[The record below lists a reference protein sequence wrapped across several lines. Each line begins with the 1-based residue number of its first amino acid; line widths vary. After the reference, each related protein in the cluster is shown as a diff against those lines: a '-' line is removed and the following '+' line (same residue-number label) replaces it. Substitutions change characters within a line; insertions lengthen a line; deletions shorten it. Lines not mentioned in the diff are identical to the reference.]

1 MRVGFRVICG
11 CVCMSICIYIY
22 KRERERERERQIHLE
37 PDLHIRVYD
46 FKSRLGCMDGNAE
59 QE

>member
-11 CVCMSICIYIY
+11 CVCVSICTYIY
-22 KRERERERERQIHLE
+22 KREREIHLE